1 MCPARA
7 VDLRRAAASAGG
19 PEPQRRPD
27 EKIAAPAC
35 NQRERKGESDCP
47 WQSPSFAWV
56 VIADS
61 AECEARSGGK
71 PRIDDSSQSK
81 RRGSMKKHRPHRVV
95 VQLDLDYEK
104 NEKES

>member
-1 MCPARA
+1 
-7 VDLRRAAASAGG
+7 
-19 PEPQRRPD
+19 
-27 EKIAAPAC
+27 
-35 NQRERKGESDCP
+35 
-47 WQSPSFAWV
+47 V

-81 RRGSMKKHRPHRVV
+81 RRGSMKKHRPQRVV